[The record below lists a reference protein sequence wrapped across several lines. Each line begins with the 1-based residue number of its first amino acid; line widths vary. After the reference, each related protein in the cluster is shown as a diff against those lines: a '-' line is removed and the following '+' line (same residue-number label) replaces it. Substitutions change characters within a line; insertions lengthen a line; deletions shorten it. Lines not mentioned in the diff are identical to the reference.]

1 MLAPH
6 EVTRIR
12 LLGPVQFVSD
22 RGTASRP
29 GAPGPQAVLAAL
41 ALRAGSLVTVDELI
55 DGLYR
60 DDPPSSARR
69 VVVNYVHRLR
79 THIDRVD
86 TDGGA
91 RPPSLIGT
99 TADGYVL
106 RLPAEHV
113 DALRF
118 ARLTAR
124 ARRRARDGDPSAA
137 VVCLDEALA
146 MWRGPALAG
155 LPGPGAE
162 EQRRALTEQRA
173 SAVEHRV
180 ELLLECGHSAELV
193 PDILR
198 ALEAYPYRER
208 LHGAL
213 MLALYRSGRGAE
225 ALLAYDHARRVL
237 ADELGIDAG
246 PALRALHAAILAE
259 DRALLTAPAAD
270 DTGTPARSGPARA
283 GDQGPPPPA
292 QLPPAPCDFTGRHDQ
307 MSALVSALTGGGEHT
322 VAVITGM
329 GGVGKTALAL
339 RAAHAVAGTYPDGQ
353 LYANLRGPDG
363 APRDPAGILTSFLT
377 ALGVPQER
385 FPATLADRTAL
396 FRTLLSRRAL
406 LVVLDN
412 ATGVAQVEPLL
423 PGAARCAVLI
433 TARALAAMPA
443 TLTVPLVGL
452 GPGDAVELI
461 GKVAGVRRIEEEPD
475 AVAAL
480 AAACGHLPLALR
492 AAGARLATRPAWTVA
507 TLLARVSDQARLLG
521 ELRVGELTVEAV
533 FELSASQLTPRQAR
547 AFMAL
552 SIPHCAEFD
561 VKGAAAVLELPERDA
576 ETVLEALVDAVLLET
591 RAPGDYHFHDLVGAY
606 ARAKAQA
613 ELTEAERREVVRR
626 AADYLCA
633 GVVAAVRASQPLA
646 GPLTAEIHP
655 RRSAGPE
662 LGDGHRAMVWMRG
675 AMPTVAAVVEQAAA
689 CGDPDAVA
697 LAVDTLTL
705 VPCFEE
711 VVPLGPLAQAATA
724 LVPAALAHCG
734 ADIAGSAHY
743 AAGVILKKHS
753 SPASLH
759 RSRAHLVKVL
769 EAFEDAP
776 APGDGHR
783 PFLLVLFTLAM
794 LAELELQ
801 FGNFAAARD
810 CAERSVALAA
820 VSGDREL
827 VARRRTVL
835 LRIEVEDPDRRMDLE
850 LIGSRCRELT
860 GVFTR
865 SEDEKWLIRV
875 LMTEADSLLRGG
887 GHAAAARQ
895 YRRVLERARDSGHAR
910 NETECLFRLS
920 EALLATGDTQGAVDT
935 ARDALTGARL
945 AGEPLLMA
953 RSHQA
958 LGRALRAV
966 REEAAADTHL
976 ERAEELYRG
985 LSRPVEPTVDA
996 VTRPRPGAVPRQPD
1010 GNRSSR

>member
-1 MLAPH
+1 MHTPH
-6 EVTRIR
+6 ELTRIR
-12 LLGPVQFVSD
+12 LLGPVQFVPAQ
-22 RGTASRP
+22 GAASRP
-29 GAPGPQAVLAAL
+29 GAPGPQTVLAAL

-55 DGLYR
+55 DGLYQ

-86 TDGGA
+86 ADGGA
-91 RPPSLIGT
+91 RPPSVIGT

-106 RLPAEHV
+106 RLPEECV

-118 ARLTAR
+118 GQLTAR
-124 ARRRARDGDPSAA
+124 ARLRARDGDPSAA
-137 VVCLDEALA
+137 VGCLEEALG

-173 SAVEHRV
+173 SAVEHRL
-180 ELLLECGHSAELV
+180 ELLLECGRSAELV

-208 LHGAL
+208 LHGAH

-259 DRALLTAPAAD
+259 DRALLTAPGTVAA
-270 DTGTPARSGPARA
+270 GPPSRAELVRA

-292 QLPPAPCDFTGRHDQ
+292 QLPPVPCDFTGRHDQ
-307 MSALVSALTGGGEHT
+307 ISALVSALTEGAEHT

-339 RAAHAVAGTYPDGQ
+339 RTAHAVAGTYPDGQ

-363 APRDPAGILTSFLT
+363 TPCDPAGVLTSFLT
-377 ALGVPQER
+377 ALGVPHER
-385 FPATLADRTAL
+385 FPASLVDRTAL
-396 FRTLLSRRAL
+396 FRTLLSQRAV

-412 ATGVAQVEPLL
+412 ATSVAQVEPLL
-423 PGAARCAVLI
+423 PGAARCAALI

-443 TLTVPLVGL
+443 TLVVPLVGL

-461 GKVAGVRRIEEEPD
+461 AKVAGVRRLEEEPD

-533 FELSASQLTPRQAR
+533 FELSTSQLAPRQAR

-552 SIPHCAEFD
+552 SIPHCADFD
-561 VKGAAAVLELPERDA
+561 VKGAAAVLELPEQET

-591 RAPGDYHFHDLVGAY
+591 RAPGLYHFHDLVGAY

-613 ELTEAERREVVRR
+613 ELTERDRREVVRR

-633 GVVAAVRASQPLA
+633 GVVAAVRATQPLA

-655 RRSAGPE
+655 RRSAGADVGTGCDVTE
-662 LGDGHRAMVWMRG
+662 WVRG
-675 AMPTVAAVVEQAAA
+675 VLPTVAAVVEQAAA

-697 LAVDTLTL
+697 LAVDIVTL

-711 VVPLGPLAQAATA
+711 IVPLGPLAPAATA

-734 ADIAGSAHY
+734 GDIAGTAHY

-753 SPASLH
+753 SPESLH
-759 RSRAHLVKVL
+759 RSRAHLLKVL
-769 EAFEDAP
+769 EIFADAP

-835 LRIEVEDPDRRMDLE
+835 LQIEVEDPERRTELA
-850 LIGSRCRELT
+850 LIGSRCRELA

-865 SEDEKWLIRV
+865 GEDEKWLIRTM
-875 LMTEADSLLRGG
+875 MTEADSLLHGG
-887 GHAAAARQ
+887 GHAAAAGLYRQ
-895 YRRVLERARDSGHAR
+895 VLGRARGSGHAR

-920 EALLATGDTQGAVDT
+920 EALLATGDTGGAVDT
-935 ARDALTGARL
+935 ARDALAGARL

-953 RSHQA
+953 RSHRA
-958 LGRALRAV
+958 LGRALRTV
-966 REEAAADTHL
+966 HEETAGAAHL
-976 ERAEELYRG
+976 AQAEELYRA
-985 LSRPVEPTVDA
+985 LRRPAETVADA
-996 VTRPRPGAVPRQPD
+996 MAGSRPGAVSQHPD
-1010 GNRSSR
+1010 GTRSLR

>member
-1 MLAPH
+1 M
-6 EVTRIR
+6 TRIR
-12 LLGPVQFVSD
+12 LLGPVQFVSAQ
-22 RGTASRP
+22 GTASRP
-29 GAPGPQAVLAAL
+29 GAPGPQTVLAAL

-55 DGLYR
+55 DRLYH

-91 RPPSLIGT
+91 RPSSLIGT

-106 RLPAEHV
+106 RLPEEGV

-118 ARLTAR
+118 GLLTAR
-124 ARRRARDGDPSAA
+124 ARRRARDGDLSAA
-137 VVCLDEALA
+137 VACLEEALG

-162 EQRRALTEQRA
+162 DQRRALTEQRA
-173 SAVEHRV
+173 SAMEHRL

-198 ALEAYPYRER
+198 ALETYPYRER

-259 DRALLTAPAAD
+259 DRALLAAPSAVDEEAPARAD
-270 DTGTPARSGPARA
+270 LVRA
-283 GDQGPPPPA
+283 GDQVPPPPA
-292 QLPPAPCDFTGRHDQ
+292 QLPPMPCDFTGRHDQ
-307 MSALVSALTGGGEHT
+307 IAALVSALTGGGEHAA
-322 VAVITGM
+322 AVITGM

-339 RAAHAVAGTYPDGQ
+339 RTAHAVAGSYPDGQ

-363 APRDPAGILTSFLT
+363 TPCDPAGILTSFLT
-377 ALGVPQER
+377 ALGIGHER
-385 FPATLADRTAL
+385 FPASLVDRTAL
-396 FRTLLSRRAL
+396 FRTLLSQRAV

-412 ATGVAQVEPLL
+412 ATSVAQVEPLL

-452 GPGDAVELI
+452 GPDDAVELI
-461 GKVAGVRRIEEEPD
+461 GKVAGMRRLAEEPD

-492 AAGARLATRPAWTVA
+492 AAGARLATRPAWSVA
-507 TLLARVSDQARLLG
+507 ALLARVSDQARLLG

-533 FELSASQLTPRQAR
+533 FELSASQLAPQQAR

-561 VKGAAAVLELPERDA
+561 VKGAAAVLDLPER
-576 ETVLEALVDAVLLET
+576 ETEAVLEALVDAVLLET
-591 RAPGDYHFHDLVGAY
+591 HAPGLYHFHDLVGAY

-613 ELTEAERREVVRR
+613 ELTEGERREVVRR

-662 LGDGHRAMVWMRG
+662 VGDAYEAMVWIRRV
-675 AMPTVAAVVEQAAA
+675 MPTVAAVVEQAAV
-689 CGDPDAVA
+689 CGDRDAVA
-697 LAVDTLTL
+697 LAVDIVTL

-711 VVPLGPLAQAATA
+711 IVPLGQLAQAATA

-734 ADIAGSAHY
+734 GDIAGTAHY
-743 AAGVILKKHS
+743 AAGVILKTHS
-753 SPASLH
+753 SPASLY
-759 RSRAHLVKVL
+759 RSRAHLLKVL
-769 EAFEDAP
+769 ETFEDAP
-776 APGDGHR
+776 APGDGYR

-801 FGNFAAARD
+801 LGNFAAARGF
-810 CAERSVALAA
+810 AERSVALAA

-835 LRIEVEDPDRRMDLE
+835 LRIEAEDPDRRMALDR
-850 LIGSRCRELT
+850 IGSRCRELT

-875 LMTEADSLLRGG
+875 MMTEADSLLRGG
-887 GHAAAARQ
+887 SHASAARL
-895 YRRVLERARDSGHAR
+895 YRRVLERARDRGHVR
-910 NETECLFRLS
+910 NEAECLFRLS
-920 EALLATGDTQGAVDT
+920 AALLATGDTGGAVDA
-935 ARDALTGARL
+935 ARDALAGAQPT
-945 AGEPLLMA
+945 GEPLLMA
-953 RSHQA
+953 RSHEA

-966 REEAAADTHL
+966 REESAADDHL
-976 ERAEELYRG
+976 AQAEELYRG
-985 LSRPVEPTVDA
+985 LRRPAETGADA
-996 VTRPRPGAVPRQPD
+996 VAESRPGAVRQHPD
-1010 GNRSSR
+1010 GTRSPR

>member
-1 MLAPH
+1 MIINQSVGVGETSQLPTLH

-12 LLGPVQFVSD
+12 LLGPVQFVSVH
-22 RGTASRP
+22 GVATRP

-41 ALRAGSLVTVDELI
+41 ALRAGNLVTMDELI
-55 DGLYR
+55 DGLY

-79 THIDRVD
+79 THFDRAD
-86 TDGGA
+86 ADRGEN
-91 RPPSLIGT
+91 PSSLITT

-106 RLPAEHV
+106 RLAEECV

-118 ARLTAR
+118 GLLAAR
-124 ARRRARDGDPSAA
+124 ARQRARGGDPLTA
-137 VVCLDEALA
+137 VACLEEALG

-162 EQRRALTEQRA
+162 DQRRALTEQRA
-173 SAVEHRV
+173 SAVEHRL
-180 ELLLECGHSAELV
+180 ELLLECGRNAELV

-225 ALLAYDHARRVL
+225 ALLAYDNARRVL

-246 PALRALHAAILAE
+246 PALRELHAAILAE
-259 DRALLTAPAAD
+259 DRTLLAAP
-270 DTGTPARSGPARA
+270 RA
-283 GDQGPPPPA
+283 VDAGAPPRAERVRPGVQGPREPA
-292 QLPPAPCDFTGRHDQ
+292 QLPPVPCDFTGRQ
-307 MSALVSALTGGGEHT
+307 EQISALVSALTRGAEHA

-363 APRDPAGILTSFLT
+363 APCDPAGILTGFLT
-377 ALGVPQER
+377 ALGVPHER
-385 FPATLADRTAL
+385 FPGSLADRTAL
-396 FRTLLSRRAL
+396 FRTLLSQRAV

-412 ATGVAQVEPLL
+412 ATSVAQVEPLL
-423 PGAARCAVLI
+423 PGAARCAVLV

-452 GPGDAVELI
+452 GPDDAMELI
-461 GKVAGVRRIEEEPD
+461 GKVAGARRPAEEPD

-480 AAACGHLPLALR
+480 AAACGYLPLALR
-492 AAGARLATRPAWTVA
+492 AAGARLAARPAWTVA
-507 TLLARVSDQARLLG
+507 TLLERVSDQARLLG

-533 FELSASQLTPRQAR
+533 FELSASQLTPRQAH

-561 VKGAAAVLELPERDA
+561 VMGAAAVLELPEQDT

-591 RAPGDYHFHDLVGAY
+591 RAPGRYHFHDLVGAY
-606 ARAKAQA
+606 ARAKAQT
-613 ELTEAERREVVRR
+613 ELTERERRTVVRN
-626 AADYLCA
+626 AADYMCA
-633 GVVAAVRASQPLA
+633 SVVAAVRASQPLA

-655 RRSAGPE
+655 RRSAGADVGTG
-662 LGDGHRAMVWMRG
+662 LHAMVWMRD
-675 AMPTVAAVVEQAAA
+675 ALPTVAAVVEQAAA
-689 CGDPDAVA
+689 SGDPDAVA
-697 LAVDTLTL
+697 LAVDIVTL

-711 VVPLGPLAQAATA
+711 IVPLGPLMKAATA
-724 LVPAALAHCG
+724 LVPAALALCG
-734 ADIAGSAHY
+734 RDIAATAYY

-753 SPASLH
+753 SPESLH
-759 RSRAHLVKVL
+759 RSRTHLAQVL
-769 EAFEDAP
+769 EIIGDAH
-776 APGDGHR
+776 APGGGPR

-794 LAELELQ
+794 LSQVELQ
-801 FGNFAAARD
+801 FGNFAAARAY
-810 CAERSVALAA
+810 AERSVALAA
-820 VSGDREL
+820 ASGDREL
-827 VARRRTVL
+827 VARRRTIL
-835 LRIEVEDPDRRMDLE
+835 LQIEVEDPDRRLDLD
-850 LIGSRCRELT
+850 LIAAQCRELT

-887 GHAAAARQ
+887 SHAAAARL
-895 YRRVLERARDSGHAR
+895 YRRVLERARFSCHAR
-910 NETECLFRLS
+910 NETECLFRLA
-920 EALLATGDTQGAVDT
+920 EALLATGDTEAAVDT
-935 ARDALTGARL
+935 ARDALAGARL
-945 AGEPLLMA
+945 TQEPLLIA

-966 REEAAADTHL
+966 REDAGADAHL
-976 ERAEELYRG
+976 AQAEELFRG
-985 LSRPVEPTVDA
+985 LREPCPASR
-996 VTRPRPGAVPRQPD
+996 
-1010 GNRSSR
+1010 